1 MSWELFYHEAD
12 EGIRGEGKT
21 LAEAFEQA
29 AVALTAVVTEPD
41 LVIPQTP
48 VTIEAADDD
57 PEFLFLAFLNAI
69 IFEMAIRR
77 MLFHHVEVTINGSDL
92 RAVAYGE
99 PVNIERHQPA
109 VEVKGAT
116 ATELFVGE
124 KGGHWRAQCVVD
136 V

>member
-29 AVALTAVVTEPD
+29 AIALTAVVTEPE
-41 LVIPQTP
+41 LVTPRIP
-48 VTIEAADDD
+48 VTIEATDDD

-69 IFEMAIRR
+69 IFEMAVRR
-77 MLFHHVEVTINGSDL
+77 MLFHHVEVTIQDAHLSG
-92 RAVAYGE
+92 VAHGE
-99 PVNIERHQPA
+99 PVDIGRHQPA

-116 ATELFVGE
+116 ATELFVG
-124 KGGHWRAQCVVD
+124 KIGTHWRAQCVVD

>member
-29 AVALTAVVTEPD
+29 AVALTAVVTEPE
-41 LVIPQTP
+41 LVIPRIP
-48 VTIEAADDD
+48 VIIEATDND

-69 IFEMAIRR
+69 IFEMAVRR
-77 MLFHHVEVTINGSDL
+77 MLFHHVDVTIEGSEL
-92 RAVAYGE
+92 KGIAHGE
-99 PVNIERHQPA
+99 PVEIGRHQPA

-116 ATELFVGE
+116 ATELFVGQ
-124 KGGHWRAQCVVD
+124 KGGHWQAQCVVD

>member
-12 EGIRGEGKT
+12 EGIRGEGET

-29 AVALTAVVTEPD
+29 AIALTAVVTEPE
-41 LVIPQTP
+41 LVTPSIP
-48 VTIEAADDD
+48 VTIEAIDDD

-69 IFEMAIRR
+69 IFEMAVRR
-77 MLFHHVEVTINGSDL
+77 MLFHHVDVDIQGSHL
-92 RAVAYGE
+92 TAVAHGE
-99 PVNIERHQPA
+99 PVDITRHQPS

-116 ATELFVGE
+116 ATELVVGR
-124 KGGHWRAQCVVD
+124 KDGHWRAQCVVD

>member
-29 AVALTAVVTEPD
+29 AVALTAVVTEPE
-41 LVIPQTP
+41 LVIPRIP
-48 VTIEAADDD
+48 VIIEATDND

-69 IFEMAIRR
+69 IFEMAVRR
-77 MLFHHVEVTINGSDL
+77 MLFHHVDVTIRGAHLSGI
-92 RAVAYGE
+92 AHGE
-99 PVNIERHQPA
+99 PVDIGRHQPA

-116 ATELFVGE
+116 ATELFVGKTGE
-124 KGGHWRAQCVVD
+124 RWRAQCVVD